1 MEPERYLGGGVILAY
16 KELAGRAF
24 LERLEGRKPLFV
36 CVIGTTETA
45 KIPGISAA
53 GKNPDFTDYTPPADV
68 ELLLLGRCRSISGLP
83 VTPEGIPTPA
93 LITRSAL
100 KLADIPTFIVSGGLM
115 IEPHVP
121 FLDLGGS
128 PGEDIRRGRAVKD
141 AEKVLQ
147 RARILGEELAKAG
160 EYLVIGES
168 IPGGTTTA
176 LGVLL
181 AMGVDARDKVS
192 SSMPNNPHLLKVKTV
207 EAGFEASR
215 IVPGSLAQ
223 DPLRAISCVGDPV
236 MPAFAGLVLGAAQRI
251 PVLMAG
257 GTQMGAIL
265 AIIKALNPSILAN
278 VAIGTTRWIISDKTS
293 DLKGI
298 VAQIADI
305 PIFAADLNFGF
316 SNFPGLRAYEMGFV
330 KEGVG
335 AGGAAIAAML
345 KSRGTLT
352 SDRLLKEIEANYEL
366 LTKV

>member
-1 MEPERYLGGGVILAY
+1 
-16 KELAGRAF
+16 
-24 LERLEGRKPLFV
+24 
-36 CVIGTTETA
+36 
-45 KIPGISAA
+45 
-53 GKNPDFTDYTPPADV
+53 
-68 ELLLLGRCRSISGLP
+68 
-83 VTPEGIPTPA
+83 
-93 LITRSAL
+93 
-100 KLADIPTFIVSGGLM
+100 M

-128 PGEDIRRGRAVKD
+128 PGEDIRKGRAVKD